1 MRSSSSTAASRPC
14 WRRPAVKTTFLAS
27 EHGSPDGMWTL
38 DAIAG
43 ALAGFETGPSDAGF
57 LCQDTLSLAGET
69 IGFSGG
75 Q

>member
-1 MRSSSSTAASRPC
+1 
-14 WRRPAVKTTFLAS
+14 
-27 EHGSPDGMWTL
+27 MWTL

-57 LCQDTLSLAGET
+57 LCEDTLALASET

-75 Q
+75 